1 MSFSLFN
8 RSFPFI
14 ELIGRQLT
22 TLREAAVLL
31 DSVFSDFRE
40 LAEKCTRIRAL
51 APYSEVAADEV
62 TRQLSL
68 TYLKPD
74 ERKDI
79 YDLNLA
85 LQEAMVAVVD
95 VSTRIGLYGFREIRA
110 AARNLTAALVEMIT
124 ENERLVS
131 NLVAARIDDEYE
143 QKMRRLKEEARM
155 FLVVGLGETYE
166 SEPRTPADVLEVVKW
181 GQIYDRLEEALLATS
196 RLTAIIQGI
205 ILKNV

>member
-8 RSFPFI
+8 RTFPFI
-14 ELIGRQLT
+14 GLIERQLA

-31 DSVFSDFRE
+31 DSVFLDFRE
-40 LAEKCTRIRAL
+40 LAEKCSRIRAL
-51 APYSEVAADEV
+51 ASYSEVAADEV
-62 TRQLSL
+62 THQLAL
-68 TYLKPD
+68 TYLKSD

-124 ENERLVS
+124 ENERLVA
-131 NLVAARIDDEYE
+131 NLVAARIDAEHE

-155 FLVVGLGETYE
+155 FLLVGLGETYE
-166 SEPRTPADVLEVVKW
+166 SEPQTPQDVLEVVKW
-181 GQIYDRLEEALLATS
+181 GQIYDRLEEALLAAS
-196 RLTAIIQGI
+196 RLTAIIEGI